1 MSKTYP
7 INESI
12 DLPEPTQNFDDESND
27 NFRLHSRIEI
37 IYILREIMQSESL
50 VTLYFGKENSFIL
63 TSILGVDSDND
74 RIIIDCGVDEKT
86 NQRALN
92 HENLLLVTRQN
103 KIKIE
108 FVCTEI
114 KKIQFEGRD
123 AFSVNIPDSLLRI
136 QRRDNFRISTPLAK
150 PIKCVIPIMMEN
162 RATNAEVT
170 LLDISCGGIGAIDKQ
185 NTLHLEPGSVYINC
199 QIALP
204 EIGVLSTT
212 IKVKNTNEIKSQ
224 TGNVYQRVGC
234 EFIDL
239 PPKTEALIQ
248 RYIIKQEQVSKLTK
262 AN

>member
-1 MSKTYP
+1 MSKTYS

-63 TSILGVDSDND
+63 TSILHIDSDND
-74 RIIIDCGVDEKT
+74 RIIIDYGVDEKT

-114 KKIQFEGRD
+114 K
-123 AFSVNIPDSLLRI
+123 
-136 QRRDNFRISTPLAK
+136 
-150 PIKCVIPIMMEN
+150 
-162 RATNAEVT
+162 
-170 LLDISCGGIGAIDKQ
+170 
-185 NTLHLEPGSVYINC
+185 NTV
-199 QIALP
+199 
-204 EIGVLSTT
+204 
-212 IKVKNTNEIKSQ
+212 
-224 TGNVYQRVGC
+224 
-234 EFIDL
+234 
-239 PPKTEALIQ
+239 
-248 RYIIKQEQVSKLTK
+248 
-262 AN
+262 